1 MRARALAV
9 ALLAALAVLV
19 VLPAQALAHATL
31 ERTVPSASATTS
43 SPPKEVSLT
52 FSEGIE
58 PRFAIVS
65 VTDAGGHQVTAGAP
79 AHPPGDGTTLVVPL
93 KDVKQ
98 GWYLVYWRVISA
110 DGHPVRGAFTFAVG
124 PSPGPAPQFPIPSL
138 SETAAT
144 PTLVIERWTMLL
156 SLMIGVGLLAVPAGH
171 RPAGGGAGRERQ
183 PAAGRHRRRRGA
195 RDLPGGDAG
204 LPDPGDGG
212 VRAALGDRRR
222 RPHTPGPTLVVRPG
236 HLRPRDRRRPARRV
250 RGGGDLARPAA
261 AGDPLG
267 RRARLAVR
275 GDRRRR
281 RCAARPGDRRPPGHH
296 LAGRPGPVA
305 RLRAPGLGQRLG
317 RRARRPAAARTAA
330 PGASAAARSWPWPCR
345 ASRAPRSSR
354 CS

>member
-156 SLMIGVGLLAVPAGH
+156 SLMIGVGLLMFRLIIA
-171 RPAGGGAGRERQ
+171 RPVAARVENASA
-183 PAAGRHRRRRGA
+183 AAGRHRRRRGA
-195 RDLPGGDAG
+195 RHLPGGDAG
-204 LPDPGDGG
+204 VPDPGDGASS
-212 VRAALGDRRR
+212 RCARRR
-222 RPHTPGPTLVVRPG
+222 TSARSYPWSDARRSAGPSSTSRSSSPCSPCAPGWRSGSTGRG
-236 HLRPRDRRRPARRV
+236 GRPAR
-250 RGGGDLARPAA
+250 
-261 AGDPLG
+261 
-267 RRARLAVR
+267 
-275 GDRRRR
+275 
-281 RCAARPGDRRPPGHH
+281 
-296 LAGRPGPVA
+296 
-305 RLRAPGLGQRLG
+305 
-317 RRARRPAAARTAA
+317 
-330 PGASAAARSWPWPCR
+330 SS
-345 ASRAPRSSR
+345 SSSR
-354 CS
+354 CSR